1 MKRNETQLTVLIT
14 GSTGMV
20 GSEFVKH
27 YRECGWQVH
36 GIARPSAAARMH
48 ETHDYPVHR
57 IDLMDAPATRR
68 IIETVRPDV
77 IVHMAAQ
84 AFNGTSWELESY
96 THQCNF
102 NSTLNVL
109 KACLEVVP
117 ESKLLLACSS
127 AEYGCVEPS
136 EGALQ
141 EDRALKPVT
150 PYGVS
155 KMATE
160 ALGFQYFSNYGL
172 RVYLPRMFIHVGTGH
187 PPATAIQNFAR
198 QIALIQL
205 GRREPLME
213 VGRLDTARDFIDV
226 RDGVAAMCLLLEK
239 GQPGLPVNICNQ
251 EAWKIGDVLNML
263 FEIAG
268 IEAQIQPSQKFMR
281 NSDELLLLGDATRIR
296 SLGWNRKFSMQET
309 LHEVLADWVKRLEQ

>member
-1 MKRNETQLTVLIT
+1 MSKNLKQSTVLIT

-27 YRECGWQVH
+27 YRESGWQVH

-57 IDLMDAPATRR
+57 IDLMDAPATHRL
-68 IIETVRPDV
+68 IEKVQPDV

-102 NSTLNVL
+102 NSSLNVL

-117 ESKLLLACSS
+117 QSKVLLACSS
-127 AEYGCVEPS
+127 AEYGCVDPS
-136 EGALQ
+136 EGALR

-172 RVYLPRMFIHVGTGH
+172 PVYLPRMFIHVGTGH

-198 QIALIQL
+198 QIALIKL
-205 GRREPLME
+205 GKREPLME

-226 RDGVAAMCLLLEK
+226 RDGVAAMCLLLEN

-251 EAWKIGDVLNML
+251 EAWKIGDVLNQL
-263 FEIAG
+263 CELAG
-268 IEAQIQPSQKFMR
+268 VDAKIVPSEKFMR
-281 NSDELLLLGDATRIR
+281 SSDELLLMGDASRIW
-296 SLGWNRKFSMQET
+296 SLGWERKFSMRET
-309 LHEVLADWVKRLEQ
+309 LQAVLADWLKRLEV